1 MNVVRVLVVDDEEI
15 FRRAMTSVV
24 AETDGFVVV
33 GTAASGS
40 DALAAAQATQPDL
53 VLMDVNLPVFDGIE
67 ATRRLQAADR
77 PPIVLLVSTYDESD
91 VDYAGSGAAGY
102 ITKSAFGSDRL
113 TEAWASANH
122 DSAPEEA
129 GRRHERRDHRRAQ
142 RDIADR
148 HRNRWAT

>member
-77 PPIVLLVSTYDESD
+77 PPVVLLVSTYDESD

-113 TEAWASANH
+113 TEAWAAANH
-122 DSAPEEA
+122 DSAPESSREA
-129 GRRHERRDHRRAQ
+129 
-142 RDIADR
+142 
-148 HRNRWAT
+148 T